1 MNPIDEKKG
10 PKPITIIVNGRP
22 KEWNEKTI
30 SFKQVVVLA
39 FGKYEENDQIVYTVT
54 YLINERP
61 KREGT
66 MVAGDEVKVREGMV
80 FNVSRTD
87 KS

>member
-66 MVAGDEVKVREGMV
+66 MVAG
-80 FNVSRTD
+80 
-87 KS
+87 KSEAKRS

>member
-1 MNPIDEKKG
+1 MNSTDEKKE

-39 FGKYEENDQIVYTVT
+39 FSKYEDNDQIVYTVT
-54 YLINERP
+54 YLIKKGE
-61 KREGT
+61 EGT
-66 MVAGDEVKVREGMV
+66 MVAGDEVKVRQGMV

>member
-1 MNPIDEKKG
+1 MNSNEEKSER
-10 PKPITIIVNGRP
+10 KPFTIIVNGRE
-22 KEWNEKTI
+22 KEWSEKTI

-39 FGKYEENDQIVYTVT
+39 FGAYEENDQIVYTVT
-54 YLINERP
+54 YKSAEKP

-66 MVAGDEVKVREGMV
+66 MVVGDEVKVHHGMI
-80 FNVSRTD
+80 FNVGRTN